1 MMSSKPISN
10 KGRDDMA
17 IFYYTKV
24 KIHTYNAI
32 KELCQ
37 KIMIKKSAKFLP
49 QDSTFKITHILMDGV
64 QKASVDGLRGLRKLL

>member
-1 MMSSKPISN
+1 MIWQVSTIHS
-10 KGRDDMA
+10 
-17 IFYYTKV
+17 KV

-49 QDSTFKITHILMDGV
+49 EDSTFKISHILMDGL
-64 QKASVDGLRGLRKLL
+64 QKASVDGLRGLR